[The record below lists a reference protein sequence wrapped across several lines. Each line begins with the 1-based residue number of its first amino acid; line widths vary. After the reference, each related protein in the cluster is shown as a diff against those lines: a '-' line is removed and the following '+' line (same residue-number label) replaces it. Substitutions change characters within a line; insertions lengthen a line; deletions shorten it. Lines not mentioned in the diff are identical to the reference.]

1 MKPVYLTHY
10 KRTAFSRAHP
20 KKTEVDPFAGERG
33 DLLLAK
39 LIDNA
44 LAETGLAPSAPDDL
58 SIGCALSVKDQWSF
72 GGRYPL
78 FQSRLGDQCASRSI
92 DQQCGSGIAALR
104 SEFMNIASGAADLSL
119 AGGYENM
126 TRIPMGPALF
136 QQGILTVPE
145 LPESIQ
151 SLKQYQMAVAM
162 NMGLTAEALAESNTI
177 GREEMDLFAEQS
189 HQKAAR
195 AQTEGFLDGE
205 ILPVET
211 HQGVYSKD
219 ACIRPDTRA
228 DRLAELNPVFTEA
241 GQITAGNSSPLTSG
255 AAVSLLASEEAVT
268 AHNLTPSARILAV
281 ADRGVRP
288 ETMGEG
294 VVPAVERLLLMT
306 GLTADQIDFWEINE
320 AFSVVPLY
328 AIRTLGI
335 DPERVN
341 IKGGALALGHPL
353 GATGIRITGTLSRV
367 LTEQKG
373 RYGIAA
379 ACIGGGQGIAILIE
393 RI

>member
-20 KKTEVDPFAGERG
+20 KKTEVDAFANERG

-44 LAETGLAPSAPDDL
+44 LTETGVAATAPDDL

-78 FQSRLGDQCASRSI
+78 FQSQLGDQCASRSI

-104 SEFMNIASGAADLSL
+104 SGFLNIASGAAELSL

-136 QQGILTVPE
+136 QQGILTVPD
-145 LPESIQ
+145 LPESVQ
-151 SLKQYQMAVAM
+151 TLKQYQMAVAM
-162 NMGLTAEALAESNTI
+162 NMGLTAEALAESHNI
-177 GREEMDLFAEQS
+177 GRSEMDQFAERS
-189 HQKAAR
+189 HKKASRSQA
-195 AQTEGFLDGE
+195 EGFFHGE
-205 ILPVET
+205 ILPIE
-211 HQGVYSKD
+211 GPDGPFAKD

-228 DRLAELNPVFTEA
+228 DQLSELRSVFTEE

-255 AAVSLLASEEAVT
+255 AALSLLASEEAVK
-268 AHNLTPSARILAV
+268 AHNLTPTARILAV

-294 VVPAVERLLLMT
+294 VVPAVEKLLSIT
-306 GLTADQIDFWEINE
+306 GLTADQVDFWEINE
-320 AFSVVPLY
+320 AFSAVPLY

-335 DPERVN
+335 NPDQVN

-353 GATGIRITGTLSRV
+353 GATGIRITGTLSCI
-367 LTEQKG
+367 LTEQKA
-373 RYGIAA
+373 RYGVAT

>member
-20 KKTEVDPFAGERG
+20 KKTEVDSFAGERG

-39 LIDNA
+39 LIDNT
-44 LAETGLAPSAPDDL
+44 LAETGIAPTAPDDL
-58 SIGCALSVKDQWSF
+58 SIGCALGVKEQWSF
-72 GGRYPL
+72 GGRYPI

-104 SEFMNIASGAADLSL
+104 SGFMNIASGAAELSL

-136 QQGILTVPE
+136 QQGILTVPD
-145 LPESIQ
+145 LPENVQ

-177 GREEMDLFAEQS
+177 GRDEMDLFAEQS

-195 AQTEGFLDGE
+195 YQAEGFFDGE
-205 ILPVET
+205 ILPVEG
-211 HQGVYSKD
+211 HQGLLSKD

-228 DRLAELNPVFTEA
+228 DQLAELNPVFTET

-255 AAVSLLASEEAVT
+255 AAVSLLASEDAVKE
-268 AHNLTPSARILAV
+268 HNLTPSARILAV

-294 VVPAVERLLLMT
+294 VVPAVEKLLSMT
-306 GLTADQIDFWEINE
+306 GLTAGQIDFWEINE

-335 DPERVN
+335 DPERVK
-341 IKGGALALGHPL
+341 I
-353 GATGIRITGTLSRV
+353 
-367 LTEQKG
+367 
-373 RYGIAA
+373 
-379 ACIGGGQGIAILIE
+379 
-393 RI
+393 